1 MIDSKTLNHLARNP
15 KAMMDFHATGK
26 LPQMA
31 DPSSPLI
38 TLLRSIHPSE
48 LRLITA
54 VRIGRSLGYSTNM
67 PFQNAAQALNWLKPS
82 YSAQSYPSE
91 SHQDKRFN
99 RVLTIDDLAECAN
112 VPEMIRKDW
121 WQRNPSARKPTQT
134 SGLGL

>member
-1 MIDSKTLNHLARNP
+1 MIKSKTLNHLARNP
-15 KAMMDFHATGK
+15 KALMDFYATGK

-31 DPSSPLI
+31 NPSSPLI

-54 VRIGRSLGYSTNM
+54 VRIDRSLGYNSNT

-91 SHQDKRFN
+91 SHQNKRFN

>member
-31 DPSSPLI
+31 NPSSPLI

-54 VRIGRSLGYSTNM
+54 VRIGSALGYNSNT
-67 PFQNAAQALNWLKPS
+67 PFQNAAQALNWLKPN

-91 SHQDKRFN
+91 SHQNRRFT
-99 RVLTIDDLAECAN
+99 RALTIDDLARCAN
-112 VPEMIRKDW
+112 VPEMIRQDW
-121 WQRNPSARKPTQT
+121 WQRNPGARRHQQD